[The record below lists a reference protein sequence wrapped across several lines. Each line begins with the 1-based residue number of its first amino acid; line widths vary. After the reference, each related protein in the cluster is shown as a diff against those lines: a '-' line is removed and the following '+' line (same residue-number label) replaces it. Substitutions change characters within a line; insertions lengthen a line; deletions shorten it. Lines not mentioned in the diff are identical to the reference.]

1 MYRGMWI
8 GDIVIVSTR
17 GTVSFRLTFPSIVV
31 VGIDCDTM
39 QSLHCHY
46 YTILRHIWSIEIL
59 ISGEV
64 IVIGLR
70 SVD

>member
-17 GTVSFRLTFPSIVV
+17 GTGSFRLTFPSIVV

-46 YTILRHIWSIEIL
+46 TILRHIWAIEIL